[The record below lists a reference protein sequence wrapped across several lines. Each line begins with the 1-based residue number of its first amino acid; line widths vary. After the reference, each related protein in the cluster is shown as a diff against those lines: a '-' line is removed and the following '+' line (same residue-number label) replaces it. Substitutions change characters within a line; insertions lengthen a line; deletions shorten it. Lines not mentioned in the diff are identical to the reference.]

1 MLHIHQFSCLSD
13 NYGFLV
19 HEPVSGETAC
29 IDTPDGD
36 IYLREAAAKGWKIT
50 AIWNTHWH
58 PDHTGGNLRIKEVTG
73 CHIVGPRDEAD
84 KIPGIDQ
91 TVTGGDTV
99 RLGGKAAAVL
109 DVPGHTIGHVAFHLA
124 DDGIAF
130 VGDSVFAL
138 GCGRIFEGTPEMM
151 WNSMLE
157 VRRLPSETVLY
168 CAHEYTAG
176 NAKFA
181 VSIDP
186 DNAELL
192 AYADYVSEKRSRG
205 EFTVPTVLEK
215 ELRTNPFLRADD
227 PDIQTLMGHP
237 GDATATFA
245 ELRGRKDQF

>member
-1 MLHIHQFSCLSD
+1 MLHVHQFPCLSD

-36 IYLREAAAKGWKIT
+36 IYLREAAAKGWQIT
-50 AIWNTHWH
+50 TIWNTHWH
-58 PDHTGGNLRIKEVTG
+58 PDHTGGNLRIKDATG
-73 CHIVGPRDEAD
+73 CHIIGPRDEAD

-91 TVTGGDTV
+91 TITGGDTV
-99 RLGGKAAAVL
+99 RLGGKTAAVL

-157 VRRLPSETVLY
+157 VRRLPSETALY

-181 VSIDP
+181 VSVDP

-192 AYADYVSEKRSRG
+192 AYANDVSEKRSRG

-237 GDATATFA
+237 GDANATFA